1 MYKKSK
7 VKDIVELILDGKS
20 NSYITRVLEKTFRN
34 TVIDIRSK
42 LNDLDVPIEV
52 IKHTD
57 SIIDRIMHNRINVES
72 TNENIRNTMVDK
84 PLQN

>member
-20 NSYITRVLEKTFRN
+20 NSYITKVLEKTSRN

-42 LNDLDVPIEV
+42 LNALDVLINV
-52 IKHTD
+52 IKEALNEELYLKFYPNKFK
-57 SIIDRIMHNRINVES
+57 ID
-72 TNENIRNTMVDK
+72 
-84 PLQN
+84 